1 MADKKISALTSATT
15 PLAGTEVLPIV
26 QSSATVKVTVDN
38 LTVKNVRSNATS
50 GLLQVTGPASAST
63 RVMTTPDANFTVAR
77 TDAAQTFTGIQT
89 FSSGVATASGSTAST
104 TAVAVTLFAVSP
116 RGRYEIY
123 ADINA
128 NDATYYAAFATV
140 VMDGSSARIVAN
152 NTTNLL
158 LTLSGTNVQGTQVS
172 GADQTI
178 RWGYLKI
185 V

>member
-26 QSSATVKVTVDN
+26 QSSATVKVAVDD

-128 NDATYYAAFATV
+128 GDAFYYAAFATV

-152 NTTNLL
+152 NTSNLL

-172 GADQTI
+172 GSNQTI

>member
-1 MADKKISALTSATT
+1 MADSKISALPASTT

-26 QSSATVKVTVDN
+26 QSSTTKQVSVDN
-38 LTVKNVRSNATS
+38 LTVKNVRSNATT
-50 GLLQVTGPASAST
+50 GILQVTGPASAST
-63 RVMTTPDANFTVAR
+63 RVMTTPDANFTAAR
-77 TDAAQTFTGIQT
+77 TDAAQTFTGTQT
-89 FSSGVATASGSTAST
+89 FTSGVVTANGSTAST
-104 TAVAVTLFAVSP
+104 TAVAVTIFSVSP

-128 NDATYYAAFATV
+128 GDAFYYAAFATV

-152 NTTNLL
+152 NTSNLVL
-158 LTLSGTNVQGTQVS
+158 SLSGSNVQATQVS